1 MNYKEFKE
9 KIFKKAKEKFE
20 NCEIYIN
27 SVNTTV
33 VSTYDD
39 ELEKFTISETA
50 GVSFRGIFQNME
62 GYSYSEDISE
72 NSIDYLIDTAYQS
85 MQVVSEKE
93 KIYIYKPEKK
103 EVISREFQ
111 SEKVESDKKIE
122 KILGMYEVSK
132 KMSDFIHQIEGKGVE
147 ISSRKYIANTY
158 GLEKYEGN
166 SYAYVYS
173 YAILKKND
181 EMKSGI
187 EFELKDNFMD
197 CDFERIAKD
206 AVKKA
211 EREFGAESVESGKY
225 KVILINDEVSSLLSA
240 LESAFSAKSVQ
251 KNMSPLKGLLNEKI
265 AFDKLT
271 MKDVKVLP
279 GTNIIESF
287 DDEGVDKKDLEII
300 KDGVLK
306 SFVHNIETADKDGVE
321 TTASAARSYKST
333 SFPGISNLL
342 IEAGD
347 TDFESL
353 LEKMGDGLL
362 ITSIQGLHS
371 GLNPVSGEFSVPCN
385 GFLVESGKVKR
396 AVNQIIM
403 SSNIK
408 EFLNSIVEIGSDSKI
423 TLDGSYVPSIMLE
436 NINISG
442 S

>member
-1 MNYKEFKE
+1 
-9 KIFKKAKEKFE
+9 
-20 NCEIYIN
+20 
-27 SVNTTV
+27 
-33 VSTYDD
+33 
-39 ELEKFTISETA
+39 
-50 GVSFRGIFQNME
+50 
-62 GYSYSEDISE
+62 
-72 NSIDYLIDTAYQS
+72 
-85 MQVVSEKE
+85 MQVVGEKE

-132 KMSDFIHQIEGKGVE
+132 KMSDSIHQIEGKGVE

>member
-20 NCEIYIN
+20 NCEIYIK

-85 MQVVSEKE
+85 MQVVGEKE

-132 KMSDFIHQIEGKGVE
+132 KMSDSIHQIEGKGVE

-187 EFELKDNFMD
+187 EFELKDNFID

>member
-20 NCEIYIN
+20 NCEIYIK

-85 MQVVSEKE
+85 MQVVGEKE

-132 KMSDFIHQIEGKGVE
+132 KMSDSIHQIEGKGVE